1 MVDGIAI
8 STKEKRSN
16 YVMITHSM
24 SRCQRSD
31 VMKPKTTN
39 WQMLSR
45 NKNPVEYREHYLD
58 LSFSISQLMRSIEE
72 KENEILSISDR
83 LIELLAEKSTQENKA
98 QYARAREKRTRLRD
112 ECVELK
118 VLVRQEDAQKE
129 WLLQQAKMVFMAG
142 ANV

>member
-1 MVDGIAI
+1 
-8 STKEKRSN
+8 
-16 YVMITHSM
+16 
-24 SRCQRSD
+24 
-31 VMKPKTTN
+31 MKPKTTN
-39 WQMLSR
+39 WQTLSR

-58 LSFSISQLMRSIEE
+58 LSFSITQLMRSVEE

-83 LIELLAEKSTQENKA
+83 LVELLAEKSTQENKA

-118 VLVRQEDAQKE
+118 ALVRQEDAQKE